1 MYSKRPHIVIGF
13 HGCAETSLDTILN
26 HKQEM
31 KKSTQDHDWLGE
43 GMYFWENNYERALE
57 WSKTKHTNPAVLGAL
72 IDLGQCLDF
81 IDSR

>member
-1 MYSKRPHIVIGF
+1 
-13 HGCAETSLDTILN
+13 
-26 HKQEM
+26 M